1 MFASV
6 ELHKE
11 VRVLSLQPAVNKE
24 GTMASDILIEGNV
37 VEEQRIALDRDT
49 IKTEPLWT
57 VSEVAS
63 YLRLKPETIRLMAR
77 NGELPSIKV
86 GRRVWRFKISEVKDW
101 LKASMEGR

>member
-1 MFASV
+1 M
-6 ELHKE
+6 
-11 VRVLSLQPAVNKE
+11 
-24 GTMASDILIEGNV
+24 TSDISIEGNI

-77 NGELPSIKV
+77 NGELPSLKV
-86 GRRVWRFKISEVKDW
+86 GKRVWRFRISEVKGW
-101 LKASMEGR
+101 LKAKMDYG